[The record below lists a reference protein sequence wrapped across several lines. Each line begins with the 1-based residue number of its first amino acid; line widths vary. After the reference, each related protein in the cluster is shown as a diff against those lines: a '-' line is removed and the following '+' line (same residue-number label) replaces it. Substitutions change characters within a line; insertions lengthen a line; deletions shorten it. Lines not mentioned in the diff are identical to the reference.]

1 MAKRLEQGSFFIIFF
16 LIWELIV
23 HLEIY
28 TSNLMPSWTVIIKA
42 FFVQRLDLFLAVVTS
57 LLWILLGLLIAFLLG
72 VLGVVIG
79 QRHSIFHTWLHSLVQ
94 MAHPI
99 PGVALLPLVILWFG
113 IGQEA
118 LLFIL
123 IHAAL
128 WPMIINLDLEII
140 RIKKQYTK
148 VIKAY
153 NLSFRD
159 KFIKIYGLGSLPAI
173 ISALRIGWS
182 RAWRAFISAEMIFG
196 IIGGKSGI
204 GWFIFE
210 KRVYSDIPG
219 LYAGILAIILCSMAV
234 EYLVFNPLERLT
246 IKKWAI

>member
-1 MAKRLEQGSFFIIFF
+1 MAKRLEQVSFFIIFF
-16 LIWELIV
+16 LIWEGIV
-23 HLEIY
+23 YLEIY
-28 TSNLMPSWTVIIKA
+28 TSNLMPSWRVIINA
-42 FFVQRLDLFLAVVTS
+42 FFLQRLDLFYAVITS
-57 LLWILLGLLIAFLLG
+57 LLWIFLSLLMAFVIGILG
-72 VLGVVIG
+72 VAIG
-79 QRHSIFHTWLHSLVQ
+79 QRHSIFHTWLHTLVQ

-118 LLFIL
+118 LMFIL

-128 WPMIINLDLEII
+128 WPMVINLDLEIV

-153 NLSFRD
+153 NITFKD

-173 ISALRIGWS
+173 ISAMRIGWS

-196 IIGGKSGI
+196 IIGSKSGI

-219 LYAGILAIILCSMAV
+219 LYAGILAIVLCSMAV
-234 EYLVFNPLERLT
+234 EYLIFNPLEKLT